1 MLLSVEG
8 SFSCCIL
15 PVVRLQCVR
24 RGVSSRTWR
33 VQLSHLPQRARR
45 FASPLA
51 PGVAGWTLRA
61 QEGGGGSVLAA
72 DSDRCEQPWA
82 TGNGRR
88 TGAGGGGAPLE
99 RQVAEVVEPEVEG
112 ERRRDVRHPRGPDTT
127 WFGKQGSQ
135 SAQRAAEK
143 GREGEG

>member
-61 QEGGGGSVLAA
+61 QEGGGGSILAQDA
-72 DSDRCEQPWA
+72 RGCEVPV
-82 TGNGRR
+82 TDG
-88 TGAGGGGAPLE
+88 
-99 RQVAEVVEPEVEG
+99 
-112 ERRRDVRHPRGPDTT
+112 
-127 WFGKQGSQ
+127 
-135 SAQRAAEK
+135 QRA
-143 GREGEG
+143 